1 MERILKREYIYI
13 CITESV
19 AQKKLTQHCKST
31 IIKTK
36 QLIKTTIKYIN
47 IN

>member
-1 MERILKREYIYI
+1 MYV

-36 QLIKTTIKYIN
+36 QLI
-47 IN
+47 